1 MSKANTAVDNNH
13 VQSSDGTRW
22 SPEERPCPG
31 CGSNETRK
39 FGSRGGEAHRHG
51 KGIKTTIVQCLH
63 CQVIYTKPTLIPLD
77 NPYEKHSAEEYFH
90 LHDSQ
95 IKTNTGEYLAAFAEE
110 VLGTKGKMLEIGCG
124 RGELLLGALNRGWSV
139 YGIEMTE
146 EFAEVARSK
155 GIDIERSSV
164 EQSKSLHHQTYDVI
178 LLAAILEHL
187 YDPISILNKVHAA
200 LRPGG
205 LVFIDVPNERSLTMR
220 IGNCY
225 MRLRGRDWT
234 VNLSPTFSP
243 FHVVGFSPKSL
254 AAVLTSTGFR
264 VLHLDGERWSNS
276 LPEGR
281 GLVDRVER
289 LGLYA
294 IQKLGSMINMA
305 DGIRCWAVRE

>member
-1 MSKANTAVDNNH
+1 MNTANTAVDNN
-13 VQSSDGTRW
+13 VQSPDGTRW

-31 CGSNETRK
+31 CGSNATRK
-39 FGSRGGEAHRHG
+39 LGSRGGEAHRNG

-63 CQVIYTKPTLIPLD
+63 CEVIYTKPTLIPLD
-77 NPYEKHSAEEYFH
+77 NPYEKHTAEEYFH

-95 IKTNTGEYLAAFAEE
+95 IKTNAGEDLAAFAEE
-110 VLGTKGKMLEIGCG
+110 VLGIKGKMLEVGCG

-146 EFAEVARSK
+146 HFAEVARSK
-155 GIDIERSSV
+155 GIDIELSSV
-164 EQSKSLHHQTYDVI
+164 EQSKSLHQTYDVI

-187 YDPISILNKVHAA
+187 YDPIAILNKVRAA

-234 VNLSPTFSP
+234 INLSPTFSP

-254 AAVLTSTGFR
+254 AAVLNSTGFR
-264 VLHLDGERWSNS
+264 VLHLDVKGWNNV

-281 GLVDRVER
+281 GLIDRVER
-289 LGLYA
+289 LGLHA
-294 IQKLGSMINMA
+294 VQTVGSMINMA
-305 DGIRCWAVRE
+305 DGIACWAVRE

>member
-1 MSKANTAVDNNH
+1 MSTTKTAVNNNH

-31 CGSNETRK
+31 CGSNATGK
-39 FGSRGGEAHRHG
+39 LGSRGGEAHRHG
-51 KGIKTTIVQCLH
+51 KGIKTTIVRCLH
-63 CQVIYTKPTLIPLD
+63 CEVIYTKPTLIPLD
-77 NPYEKHSAEEYFH
+77 NPYEQHSAEEYFH

-95 IKTNTGEYLAAFAEE
+95 IKTNAGNDLAAFAEE
-110 VLGTKGKMLEIGCG
+110 VLGTTGKMLEVGCG
-124 RGELLLGALNRGWSV
+124 RGELLLGAMNRGWSV

-146 EFAEVARSK
+146 DFAEVARSK
-155 GIDIERSSV
+155 GIDIEHSSV
-164 EQSKSLHHQTYDVI
+164 EQSKSLDQTYDVI

-187 YDPISILNKVHAA
+187 YDPIATLNKVHAA

-225 MRLRGRDWT
+225 MRLRGTDWT

-254 AAVLTSTGFR
+254 AAVLNSTGFR
-264 VLHLDGERWSNS
+264 VLHLDVERWNNS

-281 GLVDRVER
+281 GLIDKVER
-289 LGLYA
+289 LGLNA
-294 IQKLGSMINMA
+294 IQKVGSVINMA

>member
-1 MSKANTAVDNNH
+1 MNMANTAIDNN

-31 CGSNETRK
+31 CGSNATRK
-39 FGSRGGEAHRHG
+39 LGSRGGEAHRHG

-63 CQVIYTKPTLIPLD
+63 CEVIYAKPTLIPLD
-77 NPYEKHSAEEYFH
+77 NPYDTHTAEEYFQ
-90 LHDSQ
+90 LHDAQ
-95 IKTNTGEYLAAFAEE
+95 VKTSAGEDLAAVAEE
-110 VLGTKGKMLEIGCG
+110 VLGTKGKMLEVGCG

-146 EFAEVARSK
+146 GFAEVARSK
-155 GIDIERSSV
+155 GIDIELSSV
-164 EQSKSLHHQTYDVI
+164 EQSKSLHQTYDVI

-187 YDPISILNKVHAA
+187 YDPIAILNKVHAA

-225 MRLRGRDWT
+225 MRVRGKDWT

-254 AAVLTSTGFR
+254 TAVLNSTGFR
-264 VLHLDGERWSNS
+264 VLRLDVTRWNNS

-281 GLVDRVER
+281 GLIDRVER

-294 IQKLGSMINMA
+294 VQKVGSIINMA
-305 DGIRCWAVRE
+305 DGIQCWAVRE

>member
-1 MSKANTAVDNNH
+1 MSQRNTSVNNNH
-13 VQSSDGTRW
+13 MQSSDGTRW

-31 CGSNETRK
+31 CGSNATRK
-39 FGSRGGEAHRHG
+39 LGSRGGEAHRHG
-51 KGIKTTIVQCLH
+51 KGVKTCIVQCLH
-63 CQVIYTKPTLIPLD
+63 CEVIYSKPTLIPLD
-77 NPYEKHSAEEYFH
+77 NPYDKHTAEEYFQ

-95 IKTNTGEYLAAFAEE
+95 QKTNAGEDLAAFAEE

-124 RGELLLGALNRGWSV
+124 RGELLVGALNRGWSV
-139 YGIEMTE
+139 YGIEMTGG
-146 EFAEVARSK
+146 FAEVARRK
-155 GIDIERSSV
+155 GIDIECSSV
-164 EQSKSLHHQTYDVI
+164 EQSKSLDQTYDVI

-187 YDPISILNKVHAA
+187 YDPIAILKKVHAA

-205 LVFIDVPNERSLTMR
+205 LVFIDVPNELSLTMR

-225 MRLRGRDWT
+225 MRVRGRDWT

-254 AAVLTSTGFR
+254 AAILNSTGFR
-264 VLHLDGERWSNS
+264 VLHLDVERWNDS
-276 LPEGR
+276 LPEGS
-281 GLVDRVER
+281 GFIHRVER

-294 IQKLGSMINMA
+294 VQTVGSIIKMA